1 MKHLKTFRRRSAALL
16 LSAALALSSAAL
28 AADPSAEDLAEAR
41 QQDLDVLYE
50 TLQARHP
57 DLFANTPESAFLA
70 YKAQVEDRLSQ
81 QSDVEFLLDL
91 QGLTAL
97 AKDSHTSVALAG
109 DIIQQ
114 MRAYPMALSRRNGRW
129 YATALP
135 EAHQDLL
142 GKEVTAIAGK
152 SPEQIAACFRTVLSA
167 DNPVKLLRQYRQ
179 VCNAADYYEYLNLV
193 QPGAPLVL
201 TLENG
206 KSIAL
211 EPIPYSALGTAPIV
225 QLGASLPAPA
235 TAPQNRAYW
244 ASALSSDTYY
254 IQYNRCAQDPELP
267 MNIFAAQIRTEL
279 DSGSFRRIVLDLRNN
294 GGGSDGVLWPLLEL
308 FRQEME
314 RGTEIVGLIG
324 ETTFSSAIIN
334 AVELQEMGAVLAGDE
349 TSGSVDHFGSV
360 SSFSLPNSGI
370 RVGVSTK
377 WIDMGT
383 LLDADAGRGV
393 ETLAPDVPVRQTME
407 DTLAGRDTAIEWLLA
422 HPERL
427 EPTAHPDAP
436 LTRGRFL
443 GLLHQAAGSPSP
455 SADAPFSDLLGIEWY
470 LDAVFWAAGAG
481 VTRGDAS
488 GCFAAAR
495 PLTWQEAAVFLVRAA
510 NALHLTPQVRRTSP
524 LPQALRQD
532 PWDLKALE
540 TAWSWGLLPED
551 AVFSQP
557 PTRAQGVVMID
568 ALCSAV

>member
-1 MKHLKTFRRRSAALL
+1 MKHLKAFRRRSAALL
-16 LSAALALSSAAL
+16 LSAALTLSSAAL

-70 YKAQVEDRLSQ
+70 YKAQVEDRLSR

-179 VCNAADYYEYLNLV
+179 VCNAADYYEYLDLV

-206 KSIAL
+206 KRIAL

-225 QLGASLPAPA
+225 QLGASLPA

-254 IQYNRCAQDPELP
+254 IQYNRCAQNPELP